1 MARHNTFGKNGET
14 VACELLISKG
24 YIIRERNWRCGKNEI
39 DIVAEKGDRLI
50 IVEVKTRSHEIPDIS
65 QIITRKKISHLI
77 AAGNAYQNMFK
88 LPLKLQFDIVLLTGP
103 DENSLSAEHI
113 EDAFMPPLKTY

>member
-1 MARHNTFGKNGET
+1 MARHNIFGKNGET
-14 VACELLISKG
+14 VACELLITKG

-65 QIITRKKISHLI
+65 QIITRKKISRLI
-77 AAGNAYQNMFK
+77 AAGNAYQNMSK

-103 DENSLSAEHI
+103 DENSLSVEHI